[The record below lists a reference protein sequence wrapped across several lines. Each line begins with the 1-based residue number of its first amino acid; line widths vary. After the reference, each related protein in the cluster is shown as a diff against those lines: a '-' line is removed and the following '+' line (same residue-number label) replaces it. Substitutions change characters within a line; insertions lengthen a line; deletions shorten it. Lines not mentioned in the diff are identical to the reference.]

1 MNITISVKTNV
12 DGLERIIENCEMVT
26 PQIVAQAGLEVE
38 GYAKT
43 FAPVDTGYLRN
54 TIESRMISD
63 TTARIQS
70 AAEYDIYQELGTY
83 KMAAHPF
90 LAPAAEQVAGKF
102 MSPSTWT
109 PLIYGGYITGSY
121 MGFSD

>member
-1 MNITISVKTNV
+1 MQLTISVKT
-12 DGLERIIENCEMVT
+12 DTRGIEKIIANCDNLT
-26 PQIVAQAGLEVE
+26 PQIVAEAGLEVS

-43 FAPVDTGYLRN
+43 FAPVDTGYLMN
-54 TIESRMISD
+54 TIDSTMISD

-70 AAEYDIYQELGTY
+70 QADYDVYQELGTY

-90 LAPAAEQVAGKF
+90 LSPALEQVALKF
-102 MSPSTWT
+102 MSPQTWT

-121 MGFSD
+121 MGISD